1 MKFYPEMKAYQ
12 NKARSLIFNLKDKQN
27 TWLKESL
34 LNGTLD
40 PQRAVKLEPKELA
53 SESKKAQRSETIQ
66 AELQARRTD
75 WNQEQARNSTKEGFF
90 KCGKC

>member
-1 MKFYPEMKAYQ
+1 MKFYPDMKAYQ

-40 PQRAVKLEPKELA
+40 P
-53 SESKKAQRSETIQ
+53 
-66 AELQARRTD
+66 
-75 WNQEQARNSTKEGFF
+75 
-90 KCGKC
+90 